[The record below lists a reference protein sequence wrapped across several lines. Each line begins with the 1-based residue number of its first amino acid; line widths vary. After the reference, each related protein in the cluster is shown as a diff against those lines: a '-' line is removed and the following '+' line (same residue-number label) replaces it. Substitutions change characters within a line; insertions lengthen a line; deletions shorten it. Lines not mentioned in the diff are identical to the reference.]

1 MSSRAQPSI
10 GDRLAAAIRLHQQG
24 QATAASAVYKDILRE
39 SPDHVD
45 ALHFLAIAM
54 HQTGD
59 QPAALAHLK
68 RVLDLA
74 PDHFDAHNNRGNIL
88 KSLGRLDEA
97 EADYRRALELRP
109 RNADALNNL
118 GTVLRERGQFEE
130 AEAAFREVVAIA
142 PDHPAAWQNLGNT
155 LIFMDRLDD
164 AVEAHRQAVRLA
176 PMSARAYHYLVA
188 VLCAKGLL
196 DEAEKVC
203 RLWQALFPNDP
214 RARHMLA
221 ACTRETT
228 PGRASD
234 DYVRAEFDG
243 FAASFDTN
251 LAKLEY
257 KAPTLLA
264 GEVARLLGERGVRD
278 AILDAGC
285 GTGLC
290 GPFLRPHSRR
300 MVGVDLSKEM
310 VERAHKRSLY
320 DELVVDELT
329 AYLRVQASAFDL
341 VVSADTL
348 VYFGDL
354 AEVLPAARGALVP
367 GGILAFTVE
376 RVPATQAPSGY
387 CIRPSGRY
395 GHTRDYLEATLS
407 AAGFCDL
414 AFQEVDLRR
423 EAGEWVG
430 GFLVSAKVAG
440 ESETS

>member
-1 MSSRAQPSI
+1 MSAKAQSSVA
-10 GDRLAAAIRLHQQG
+10 DRLAVAMRMHQQG
-24 QATAASAVYKDILRE
+24 QATAAAEVYKDILRD

-54 HQTGD
+54 HQKGD
-59 QPAALAHLK
+59 HPAALDHLK
-68 RVLDLA
+68 RVLELA
-74 PDHFDAHNNRGNIL
+74 PDHFDARNNRGNIL

-118 GTVLRERGQFEE
+118 GTVLRERGRFEE

-142 PDHPAAWQNLGNT
+142 PEHPAAWQNLGNT
-155 LIFMDRLDD
+155 LYFMDQIDD

-196 DEAEKVC
+196 DEAQNVC

-221 ACTRETT
+221 ACTREAT
-228 PGRASD
+228 PSRASD

-251 LAKLEY
+251 LAKLQY
-257 KAPTLLA
+257 KAPSLLA
-264 GEVARLLGERGVRD
+264 AEVDRLVGANGVLG

-290 GPFLRPHSRR
+290 GPFLRPHAKRL
-300 MVGVDLSKEM
+300 VGVDLSNGM
-310 VERAHKRSLY
+310 VHLADKRNLY
-320 DELVVDELT
+320 DELLVDELT
-329 AYLRVQASAFDL
+329 AYLRAHASAFDL

-348 VYFGDL
+348 IYFGDL
-354 AEVLPAARGALVP
+354 GEVLPAAAGALVS

-376 RVPATQAPSGY
+376 RVSVADAPSGH

-395 GHTRDYLEATLS
+395 GHTREYLAATLG
-407 AAGFCDL
+407 AAGFRDL
-414 AFQEVDLRR
+414 ALQEVELRK
-423 EAGEWVG
+423 EAGEWVQG
-430 GFLVSAKVAG
+430 YLVSAKV
-440 ESETS
+440 ERV